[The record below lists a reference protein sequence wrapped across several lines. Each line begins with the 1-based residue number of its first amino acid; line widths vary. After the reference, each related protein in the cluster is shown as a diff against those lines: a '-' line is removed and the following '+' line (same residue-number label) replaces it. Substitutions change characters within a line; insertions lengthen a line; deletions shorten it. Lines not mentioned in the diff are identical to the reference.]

1 MAVSGLHAAVSRHP
15 VGQELRDVLEEGVV
29 LAQQLLQVV
38 VSAVLHPQRFRAHGY
53 GRRQEQLLSIP
64 EGHYFV
70 LDTVYDEDWT
80 VCVLDTIDVGEHV
93 VR

>member
-1 MAVSGLHAAVSRHP
+1 MAVSGLHAAVCRHP
-15 VGQELRDVLEEGVV
+15 VSQELRDMLEEGVI
-29 LAQQLLQVV
+29 LAQQLLEVV
-38 VSAVLHPQRFRAHGY
+38 VSAVLHPQWLRTHGY

-64 EGHYFV
+64 EGHYFI
-70 LDTVYDEDWT
+70 LDSVYDEDRT